1 MAPAGVE
8 SADPRLFE
16 KMSTSIDQE
25 TLEGAPSRSG
35 CSLLVPEA
43 RRDWSRQQIE
53 GFLTDVCAELFR
65 LEAER
70 RQAKRTIA
78 AEGALREDDRT
89 SARAGALGHQYRII
103 ESRLQDLAPVAA
115 GLRARLELLARS
127 PA

>member
-1 MAPAGVE
+1 MAQPGGGP
-8 SADPRLFE
+8 DPCRFE
-16 KMSTSIDQE
+16 KMSKSIDQE
-25 TLEGAPSRSG
+25 TREVALSRSG

-43 RRDWSRQQIE
+43 RRDWSRRQIE

-70 RQAKRTIA
+70 RQAKRMVA
-78 AEGALREDDRT
+78 AVCALRGDDRASAETGALWRRYCT
-89 SARAGALGHQYRII
+89 I